1 MCLYCVTSNLQSLP
15 AKCFVVRVLWGIK
28 KTGGDRALGKV
39 GKGQCL
45 LPAGPRVE
53 NERLREVEIQKYL
66 ESCQSMLLKKLN
78 MILVQTRRCQRC
90 NFSDKAGSRKDTGD
104 THPC

>member
-15 AKCFVVRVLWGIK
+15 AKCFVVRVLWEIK

-66 ESCQSMLLKKLN
+66 ESCQYAFEKVKHDSCTNTPVSK
-78 MILVQTRRCQRC
+78 T
-90 NFSDKAGSRKDTGD
+90 
-104 THPC
+104 

>member
-1 MCLYCVTSNLQSLP
+1 MRLRFRCVCTVLHQTFSHCLRSALWLG
-15 AKCFVVRVLWGIK
+15 CFGGLK
-28 KTGGDRALGKV
+28 KTGRDRALGKV

-66 ESCQSMLLKKLN
+66 ESCQYAFEKVKHDSCTNTPVSK
-78 MILVQTRRCQRC
+78 T
-90 NFSDKAGSRKDTGD
+90 
-104 THPC
+104 